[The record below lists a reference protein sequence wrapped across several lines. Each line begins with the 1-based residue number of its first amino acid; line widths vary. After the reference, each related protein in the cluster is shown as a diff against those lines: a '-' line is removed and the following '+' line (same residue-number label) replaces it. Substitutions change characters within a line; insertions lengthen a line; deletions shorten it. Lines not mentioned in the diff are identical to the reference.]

1 MAHETD
7 VSIGELVRGALM
19 DVRELFREEVALA
32 RAELRQEVRKASS
45 AGVGFGVAGVSLL
58 FAVGCVVV
66 ALALGLAA
74 LFDWP
79 AWSGF
84 ALVAVLLAVVGAVG
98 YAAGRRA
105 VSAVQPL
112 PRTVHTLKENFR

>member
-7 VSIGELVRGALM
+7 VSMGELVRGALM

>member
-1 MAHETD
+1 M
-7 VSIGELVRGALM
+7 GELVRGALM

-32 RAELRQEVRKASS
+32 RAELRQGVRNASS

-112 PRTVHTLKENFR
+112 PRTIHTLKENFR

>member
-7 VSIGELVRGALM
+7 VSMGELVRGALM

-84 ALVAVLLAVVGAVG
+84 ALVAVLLAVVGVVG

-105 VSAVQPL
+105 VSAFQPL